1 MNYLVTTG
9 LIYQYKKTTI
19 PVVCSFLLTV
29 FSKPKKS
36 SSYLFFLKVSYLQ
49 IALDSSWSIKK
60 LNLSKL
66 YCIYIIKL
74 VSVL

>member
-9 LIYQYKKTTI
+9 LIYQYKKITI

-36 SSYLFFLKVSYLQ
+36 SSYIFFLKVSYLQ
-49 IALDSSWSIKK
+49 IALDSS
-60 LNLSKL
+60 
-66 YCIYIIKL
+66 
-74 VSVL
+74 